1 MFMGALSACGHVHSV
16 CAWCPQESEVGWT
29 LELEVTSVVSAIIE
43 SGYSGGTADT
53 LLSHLSSLTYFPMAV
68 RTA

>member
-29 LELEVTSVVSAIIE
+29 LELEVTSAVSAIIE

-53 LLSHLSSLTYFPMAV
+53 LNH
-68 RTA
+68 